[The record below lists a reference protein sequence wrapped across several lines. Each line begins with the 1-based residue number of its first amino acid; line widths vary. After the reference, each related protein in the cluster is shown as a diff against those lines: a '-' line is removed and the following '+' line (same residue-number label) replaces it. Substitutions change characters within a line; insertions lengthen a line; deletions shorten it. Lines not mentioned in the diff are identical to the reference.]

1 MAKRKSLENSK
12 TLFLKLINL
21 SPSENSSYQTVE
33 TKIYSLQQKFTTES
47 AFYKFIPMVGYG
59 NNNIQFKLRI
69 CTCVR
74 LVLLLKFLK
83 LIIEFIAPVGKFITV
98 TNSSRC
104 LN

>member
-1 MAKRKSLENSK
+1 MVQRKLLENSK
-12 TLFLKLINL
+12 TLFIKLKNL
-21 SPSENSSYQTVE
+21 SCLESLSYQTVE
-33 TKIYSLQQKFTTES
+33 TKIYSSQQKFTIKS

-83 LIIEFIAPVGKFITV
+83 LIIQFIAPVGKFITV

-104 LN
+104 LK